1 MGTFNSIPCRARPL
15 LSYWIAVSVIR
26 LETGNCYDNDSKK
39 RRNYTQRK
47 WEKKISKKTKA
58 WKKKYIYRDG
68 LSEYVSNGCE
78 DGSFKHCY
86 YLLNHLFNKYKINL
100 KQFHVLYFFFF
111 FIRRNVNPVSTNILV
126 MCSIYNNVFVRPL
139 LADIS
144 MSCFS
149 GR

>member
-1 MGTFNSIPCRARPL
+1 MIMTRKKKKKLYTEKMRKKKLAKKQ
-15 LSYWIAVSVIR
+15 R
-26 LETGNCYDNDSKK
+26 LG
-39 RRNYTQRK
+39 
-47 WEKKISKKTKA
+47 
-58 WKKKYIYRDG
+58 KKKYIYRDG

-126 MCSIYNNVFVRPL
+126 SV
-139 LADIS
+139 
-144 MSCFS
+144 
-149 GR
+149 

>member
-1 MGTFNSIPCRARPL
+1 M
-15 LSYWIAVSVIR
+15 IR

-39 RRNYTQRK
+39 KEETIHREN
-47 WEKKISKKTKA
+47 EKKKLAKKQRLG
-58 WKKKYIYRDG
+58 KKKYIYRDG

-126 MCSIYNNVFVRPL
+126 SV
-139 LADIS
+139 
-144 MSCFS
+144 
-149 GR
+149 